1 MKLFG
6 LIGEKLGHS
15 LSPEIHNKVFKDNNI
30 DGLYNLFS
38 VKKDFENNIAVTKKV
53 VDVAKAIGIPVEAE
67 LGNNIVESLKCL
79 GVKGAN
85 VTIPYKEK
93 VMDQLDIISHEAKVI
108 GAVNTILI
116 KDGKSYGYNTDYYGF
131 GKMLERAKVN
141 IEGNSFFVLGAGG
154 AARSI
159 LKYLE
164 DSKAKKIVLVSRDK
178 EKAFK
183 KFKDF
188 NINFMSY
195 GELEEIHEEFA
206 LINTTPCGMYPNTNS
221 VAVSEK
227 VIKKFKVAVDIV
239 YNPLE
244 TKFLK
249 MAKDNGLKTVDGLFM
264 LVGQGVKAEE
274 IWNGIKV
281 DKSTEEDIYEELKCR
296 F

>member
-38 VKKDFENNIAVTKKV
+38 VKKDFENNI
-53 VDVAKAIGIPVEAE
+53 
-67 LGNNIVESLKCL
+67 VESLKCL

-93 VMDQLDIISHEAKVI
+93 VMDQLDIISHEAKAI

-195 GELEEIHEEFA
+195 GELEEINEEFA
-206 LINTTPCGMYPNTNS
+206 LINTTPCG
-221 VAVSEK
+221 
-227 VIKKFKVAVDIV
+227 IKKFKVAVDIV

>member
-1 MKLFG
+1 
-6 LIGEKLGHS
+6 
-15 LSPEIHNKVFKDNNI
+15 
-30 DGLYNLFS
+30 
-38 VKKDFENNIAVTKKV
+38 
-53 VDVAKAIGIPVEAE
+53 
-67 LGNNIVESLKCL
+67 
-79 GVKGAN
+79 
-85 VTIPYKEK
+85 
-93 VMDQLDIISHEAKVI
+93 MDQLDIISHEAKAI

-131 GKMLERAKVN
+131 GKILERAKVN

-159 LKYLE
+159 LKYLQ

-195 GELEEIHEEFA
+195 GDLEEIHEEFA
-206 LINTTPCGMYPNTNS
+206 LINTTPCGMYPNINS

-281 DKSTEEDIYEELKCR
+281 DKSTEEEIYEELKCR

>member
-38 VKKDFENNIAVTKKV
+38 VKKDFENNI
-53 VDVAKAIGIPVEAE
+53 
-67 LGNNIVESLKCL
+67 VESLKCL

-93 VMDQLDIISHEAKVI
+93 VMDQLDIISHEAKAI

-159 LKYLE
+159 LKYLGT
-164 DSKAKKIVLVSRDK
+164 AKL
-178 EKAFK
+178 K
-183 KFKDF
+183 K
-188 NINFMSY
+188 
-195 GELEEIHEEFA
+195 
-206 LINTTPCGMYPNTNS
+206 
-221 VAVSEK
+221 
-227 VIKKFKVAVDIV
+227 
-239 YNPLE
+239 
-244 TKFLK
+244 
-249 MAKDNGLKTVDGLFM
+249 
-264 LVGQGVKAEE
+264 
-274 IWNGIKV
+274 
-281 DKSTEEDIYEELKCR
+281 
-296 F
+296 